1 MTIQSEQALE
11 QGLIKTLVSMN
22 YQKIEIADEN
32 ALIVNFRNQLNIH
45 NNIELTDDEFNR
57 IMIHLDSGS
66 IFVKAEKLRN
76 RFPLTRDD
84 ESVKWIEF
92 LNTQEW
98 CKNEFQV
105 SNQIT
110 DEGRRKCRYD
120 VTILVNGLPAGTSGA
135 EKTWCRT

>member
-57 IMIHLDSGS
+57 IMIHLAQYS
-66 IFVKAEKLRN
+66 
-76 RFPLTRDD
+76 
-84 ESVKWIEF
+84 
-92 LNTQEW
+92 
-98 CKNEFQV
+98 
-105 SNQIT
+105 
-110 DEGRRKCRYD
+110 
-120 VTILVNGLPAGTSGA
+120 
-135 EKTWCRT
+135 

>member
-76 RFPLTRDD
+76 RFPLTRMM
-84 ESVKWIEF
+84 S
-92 LNTQEW
+92 
-98 CKNEFQV
+98 
-105 SNQIT
+105 
-110 DEGRRKCRYD
+110 R
-120 VTILVNGLPAGTSGA
+120 
-135 EKTWCRT
+135 